1 MGRNKKPPPT
11 GYTCKTCGR
20 ENVFSNYTRK
30 NWDTVLVHHCRCG
43 AEHDVLHGRAKQIK
57 KGQVNED
64 AA

>member
-1 MGRNKKPPPT
+1 
-11 GYTCKTCGR
+11 
-20 ENVFSNYTRK
+20 VFSNYTRK